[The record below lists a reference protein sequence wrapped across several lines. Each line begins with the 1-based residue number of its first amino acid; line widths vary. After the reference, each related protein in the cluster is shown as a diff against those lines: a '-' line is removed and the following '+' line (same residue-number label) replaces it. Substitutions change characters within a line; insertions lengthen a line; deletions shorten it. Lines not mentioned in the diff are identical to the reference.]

1 MLRREVVI
9 EPDRNGMYFVDG
21 YINGKSVKF
30 CVDTGASGIAIT
42 DEKADAIGLNWRSGF
57 KGHSNTVGGLT
68 DRWSMPLHSVRIG
81 DIEVRKGLVGGVIPA
96 MDLVRADALLGMS
109 FLREIEFTQDDGK
122 LILQDDSPETVPA
135 MGSDRWWDKK
145 ESDEEDE
152 GSSQGDSK
160 EDSSRGD
167 STRKEEIDQAEHEA
181 KMAQIEFVESEAKR
195 KLAWSQKTT
204 PMVYDV
210 DKDGDGTITE
220 QEKIAHETGGG
231 VLGLWWLTPEEAIT
245 IGISA
250 MLVIFTLG
258 MGVIVSSDEVDWAT
272 AEGTVLVGTSWWEEE
287 YEMEDCLYDEYNDEY
302 YDCYYYYEYEC
313 GAVVDYGFA
322 IDGVEY
328 SGVDGVNLGIWD
340 DYCLEEVE
348 FNVLP
353 LNSPVT
359 VWYDKENPENN
370 HLSEPG
376 GTQFIIFY
384 CCMPFFLI
392 ILLVTL
398 VNARLSNSPKDL
410 DYGESRIVDGMPGM
424 FRTDS
429 EGGIAGTGGGV
440 HHHYHGSHG
449 RWGWGRRMFGR
460 PRGVRRARSRVRT
473 GGRRSG
479 GRRSTGGGRRS
490 GGGGRRSSGG
500 GGRRSG

>member
-9 EPDRNGMYFVDG
+9 EADRFGSFYVDG
-21 YINGKSVKF
+21 YINGHPTKF
-30 CVDTGASGIAIT
+30 IVDTGAGRVVTT
-42 DEKADAIGLNWRSGF
+42 DEHADAIGLDWKSGIR
-57 KGHSNTVGGLT
+57 GTSGTAGGPT
-68 DRWSMPLHSVRIG
+68 DSWAIMLASVRVG
-81 DIEVRKGLVGGVIPA
+81 EIEVRNIQAGVIPA
-96 MDLVRADALLGMS
+96 MEIENNTSLLGMS
-109 FLREIEFTQDDGK
+109 FLSQIEFTQEDGK
-122 LILQDDSPETVPA
+122 LILHDDSPNTMPA
-135 MGSDRWWDKK
+135 KDSDQWWDKE

-152 GSSQGDSK
+152 SASQ
-160 EDSSRGD
+160 GD
-167 STRKEEIDQAEHEA
+167 STRKEEIAQAEHEA

-195 KLAWSQKTT
+195 KLAWSEKTT

-210 DKDGDGTITE
+210 DKDGDGTITD

-258 MGVIVSSDEVDWAT
+258 MGAIVSSDDVDWAT

-302 YDCYYYYEYEC
+302 YDCYDYYEYEC
-313 GAVVDYGFA
+313 GSDVYYGFA

-328 SGVDGVNLGIWD
+328 SGEDKVNFGFWD

-353 LNSPVT
+353 LNSSVT

-370 HLSEPG
+370 QLSEPG
-376 GTQFIIFY
+376 GAGFIIFY

-398 VNARLSNSPKDL
+398 VNARLSNSPKNFD
-410 DYGESRIVDGMPGM
+410 DGGSRIVGGVPGM

-429 EGGIAGTGGGV
+429 EGDIAGTGGGV

-473 GGRRSG
+473 GGRKSG

-490 GGGGRRSSGG
+490 GGGGRRSGG
-500 GGRRSG
+500 GGRRSGGGGRRGR